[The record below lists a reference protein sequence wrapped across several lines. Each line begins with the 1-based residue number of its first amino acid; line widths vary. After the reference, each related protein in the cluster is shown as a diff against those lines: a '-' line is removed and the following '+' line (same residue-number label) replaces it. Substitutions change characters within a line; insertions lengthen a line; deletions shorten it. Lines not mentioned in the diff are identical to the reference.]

1 MPAPREVER
10 VRDIAIELDVSDW
23 WSQPPSPR
31 PTLLKALRGRGTKV
45 RKGGTHPAS
54 GRKEGAKRPGKG
66 ERDWKTGWRLRGWR
80 GGEEASALGRGH
92 SSLCLTRRLEVGAS
106 GSVLRSEPRPR
117 LCWERGTHG
126 FAPVLPSLA

>member
-31 PTLLKALRGRGTKV
+31 PTLLKALRGRGRKV

-92 SSLCLTRRLEVGAS
+92 SSLCLTRRLEVGRLGLCAS
-106 GSVLRSEPRPR
+106 L
-117 LCWERGTHG
+117 
-126 FAPVLPSLA
+126 